1 MLMRHPLC
9 ELSML
14 NNQVVEANHVHHLI
28 KWFDQPTEE
37 LRWELLLSE
46 LNVIC
51 LASWKHEAVH
61 YAQERLSDQEKEEI
75 KQRKDKVFSEYLK
88 RGILLNYTEDRNLGK
103 YFGDQK

>member
-51 LASWKHEAVH
+51 LADWKHQAIH

-88 RGILLNYTEDRNLGK
+88 RGIILNYTEDRNLGK